1 MLKTVRFLI
10 WSELII
16 VIAFAERFE
25 LMGSKDAWTN
35 ISSISSIKFSSAS
48 TPANAK
54 IENKQIKNKLDLLYE
69 QVQKLLEDKPNVK
82 LQVVDDSD
90 ILLSETG
97 DNDHMEL
104 VEQRLHTLETKL
116 TKVENKQK
124 KITTIVNKLNKA

>member
-54 IENKQIKNKLDLLYE
+54 IENKQIIHF
-69 QVQKLLEDKPNVK
+69 
-82 LQVVDDSD
+82 
-90 ILLSETG
+90 IL
-97 DNDHMEL
+97 
-104 VEQRLHTLETKL
+104 
-116 TKVENKQK
+116 
-124 KITTIVNKLNKA
+124 IIYP